1 MAGIYVHV
9 PFCRRACHYCDF
21 HFTTNLKNSDLLVD
35 AILKEIELR
44 KNYLQS
50 EKIETIYFGGG
61 TPSLLATTDIERIL
75 KRIHD
80 AQSVADEIELTLE
93 ANPEDLSLEKLFEL
107 KQIGINRLS
116 LGTQSFIDSELKWM
130 NRMHT
135 AEQAVESIKNAQ
147 DIGFNNISIDLIF
160 GLPEQ
165 TEQDWELNLKT
176 AIGLDIQHISSYSL
190 TVEPKTVLHNR
201 IKKGQQKTPDEHSSA
216 RFFEMN
222 MEFLPANEFEHYE
235 ISNFAKEGFISKHNS
250 SYWLGKKYLGLGP
263 SAHSFNGAEREWNVR
278 SNGAFM
284 QKIGSGEPFSESEKL
299 SVKDRINEQIMI
311 GLRTKW
317 GVQRSVVDEIEP
329 KAWQSILNNAKQIVD
344 SEIRIQSDVILLTDA
359 GKQRADLLTAALFL
373 E

>member
-21 HFTTNLKNSDLLVD
+21 HFTTNLKNSGRLVD
-35 AILKEIELR
+35 AILMEIELR
-44 KNYLQS
+44 KNYLQG

-61 TPSLLATTDIERIL
+61 TPSLLATTEIERIL
-75 KRIHD
+75 NLIYD
-80 AQSVADEIELTLE
+80 TQSVADEIELTLE
-93 ANPEDLSLEKLFEL
+93 ANPEDLSKEKLSEL
-107 KQIGINRLS
+107 KKVGINRLS
-116 LGTQSFIDSELKWM
+116 LGTQSFIDSELTWM

-190 TVEPKTVLHNR
+190 TVEPKTVLYNR
-201 IKKGQQKTPDEHSSA
+201 IKKGQQEKPDEHSSA

-235 ISNFAKEGFISKHNS
+235 ISNFAREGFISKHNS

-278 SNGAFM
+278 SNGAYM
-284 QKIGSGEPFSESEKL
+284 QKIGSGEPFFESEKL
-299 SVKDRINEQIMI
+299 SVKDQINEYIMTSI
-311 GLRTKW
+311 RTRN
-317 GVQRSVVDEIEP
+317 GVKRDLLETIKPGS
-329 KAWQSILNNAKQIVD
+329 WKQFTFRLDKIDQHLIQLD
-344 SEIRIQSDVILLTDA
+344 SEKLLLTNNGKLLTDA
-359 GKQRADLLTAALFL
+359 ITSNLFFD
-373 E
+373 

>member
-44 KNYLQS
+44 KSYVQG

-61 TPSLLATTDIERIL
+61 TPSLLATTEIERIL
-75 KRIHD
+75 NRIYGT
-80 AQSVADEIELTLE
+80 QSVADEIELTLE
-93 ANPEDLSLEKLFEL
+93 ANPEDLSKEKLFEL
-107 KQIGINRLS
+107 KQIGVNRLS
-116 LGTQSFIDSELKWM
+116 LGTQSFIDSELEWM

-135 AEQAVESIKNAQ
+135 AEQAIASIRNAQ
-147 DIGFNNISIDLIF
+147 DIGFDNISIDLIF

-176 AIGLDIQHISSYSL
+176 AIGLDIQHVSSYSL

-201 IKKGQQKTPDEHSSA
+201 IEKGQREKPNELSSA

-222 MEFLPANEFEHYE
+222 MEFLPANDFEHYE

-263 SAHSFNGAEREWNVR
+263 SAHSFNRVAREWNVR
-278 SNGAFM
+278 SNGAYM
-284 QKIGSGEPFSESEKL
+284 QKIASGKPFSESEKL
-299 SVKDRINEQIMI
+299 SIKDRINEYIMTSI
-311 GLRTKW
+311 RTRN
-317 GVQRSVVDEIEP
+317 GVKKDLLETIKPGSWNQFTLQLDKVDQHLVQLDNE
-329 KAWQSILNNAKQIVD
+329 KL
-344 SEIRIQSDVILLTDA
+344 LLTNN
-359 GKQRADLLTAALFL
+359 GKLLSDLITSNLFFD
-373 E
+373 